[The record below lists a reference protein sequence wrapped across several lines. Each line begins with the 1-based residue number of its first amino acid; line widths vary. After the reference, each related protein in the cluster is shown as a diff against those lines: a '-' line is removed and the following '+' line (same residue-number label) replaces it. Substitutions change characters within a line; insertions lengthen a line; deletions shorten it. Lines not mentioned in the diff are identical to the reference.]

1 MSGMPASQVGPTM
14 SAMIPMVRTLGLE
27 FLEVSSGRAV
37 VRLRDQADYRNHVG
51 GPHAAAM
58 FALAETATG
67 AITLAVF
74 GDLLDEA
81 APVPIATSYDFVAVA
96 LGDLTATATPESDLA
111 EARRTYDAGI
121 RPEFDIV
128 AEVTDGQG
136 MVTGRFRSRW
146 SLKRLRRA

>member
-1 MSGMPASQVGPTM
+1 MLTQLLTALLRGPCRQD
-14 SAMIPMVRTLGLE
+14 AAL
-27 FLEVSSGRAV
+27 
-37 VRLRDQADYRNHVG
+37 
-51 GPHAAAM
+51 AAALLEATYAGNAASGDDASLLM
-58 FALAETATG
+58 GPPSFNSGAVELAKQL
-67 AITLAVF
+67 LAVF

-96 LGDLTATATPESDLA
+96 LGDLTATATPESDLS